1 MKKKSP
7 CKNALIP
14 LLLLLF
20 LSCNSK
26 PAAQEVRKSVLAGS
40 WYSAEP
46 RKLAATIDTLLDK
59 APVKR
64 FEEPLLLILPHAG
77 YQYSGMVAAS
87 GYRILR
93 NAHPDIIVILAPS
106 HHSFFH
112 GCSILPVDY
121 YETPL
126 GTVRVEKE
134 IAQKLLEM
142 RLFSTERSA
151 HRREHA
157 IEIQLPFL
165 QRLFAD
171 LNNSAG
177 ILPILV
183 GDIDNDEAL
192 AISKHIID
200 AIREK
205 KKPLFIISTDFT
217 HYGAQFG
224 YVPFS
229 GKGAE
234 FIKKLTNLDHGAIQS
249 ILDRD
254 IEAFTRYVKRTG
266 ITICGKNPIKVALS
280 LPIQNFSAS
289 LIGYDTS
296 GNITGDYHHSVSYA
310 SIVFCG
316 TISRTVKKETFTLTD
331 ADKRFLIDLA
341 RRNIQSVLFHNT
353 FVRINKRAVPR
364 TCQLNRGAF
373 VTLKIRDK
381 LRGCI
386 GYLEG
391 RKPLYQ
397 TIIENSYNA
406 AFRDHRFHPV
416 RQSELKDI
424 TIEISVLT
432 EPEEIRSIDDIA
444 VGRDGLIVR
453 RGSLQGVLLPQVPL
467 QWGWSREEFLVNT
480 CRKASLP
487 DDAWREKGTRIYRF
501 QALVFNEHEMQ

>member
-1 MKKKSP
+1 MKQKSM
-7 CKNALIP
+7 CKNTLLP
-14 LLLLLF
+14 FLLLLF
-20 LSCNSK
+20 LACNSK
-26 PAAQEVRKSVLAGS
+26 SAAPQVKKSVLAGS

-46 RKLAATIDTLLDK
+46 RKLAATIDTLLKK
-59 APVKR
+59 APARR

-77 YQYSGMVAAS
+77 YQYSGMVAAT
-87 GYRILR
+87 GYRVLEK
-93 NAHPDIIVILAPS
+93 AHPDIIVILAPS

-126 GTVRVEKE
+126 GRVRVEKK
-134 IAQKLLEM
+134 IAQTLLEK
-142 RLFSTERSA
+142 RLFRIERSA
-151 HRREHA
+151 HQREHA

-165 QRLFAD
+165 QRLFTD
-171 LNNSAG
+171 LDDSAG
-177 ILPILV
+177 ILPVLV

-217 HYGAQFG
+217 HYGVRFG
-224 YVPFS
+224 YVPFTA
-229 GKGAE
+229 KGAE
-234 FIKKLTNLDHGAIQS
+234 FIKKLKNLDHGAIQS
-249 ILDRD
+249 ILDKD
-254 IEAFTRYVKRTG
+254 IEAFTAYVKTTG

-280 LPIQNFSAS
+280 LPIQNFNAS
-289 LIGYDTS
+289 LITYNTS

-310 SIVFCG
+310 SIIFCG
-316 TISRTVKKETFTLTD
+316 TLSRNVKKGTFNLSN
-331 ADKRFLIDLA
+331 ADKKFLIDLA
-341 RRNIQSVLFHNT
+341 RKNIQSVLLNNT
-353 FVRINKRAVPR
+353 FVRINKKAVPHS
-364 TCQLNRGAF
+364 CQLNRGAF

-391 RKPLYQ
+391 IKPLYQ

-406 AFRDHRFHPV
+406 AFRDHRFQPV
-416 RQSELKDI
+416 RKSELKDI

-432 EPEEIRSIDDIA
+432 EPEEINSIDDIA
-444 VGRDGLIVR
+444 VGRDGLIIR

-467 QWGWSREEFLVNT
+467 QWGWNREEFLVNT
-480 CRKASLP
+480 CRKARLP
-487 DDAWREKGTRIYRF
+487 DDAWRERKTKVYRF
-501 QALVFNEHEMQ
+501 QALVFNEHEIR